1 MGWLIDDEGF
11 IVFFV
16 NIWNN
21 DEKEYLIEMV
31 VLGFEKFDF
40 DIIVNK
46 GNLYVEVVYY
56 YMSYNDIYI
65 CCEYNYFWFSCSFIL
80 FEIVIEDK
88 IDVCY

>member
-1 MGWLIDDEGF
+1 
-11 IVFFV
+11 
-16 NIWNN
+16 
-21 DEKEYLIEMV
+21 MV

-40 DIIVNK
+40 DIIVSK

-80 FEIVIEDK
+80 LEIVIEDK